1 MLHRLM
7 EGEEEGRPRR
17 RCSSSSL
24 DEVASVVVVGGGGP
38 PSLFLVVDAKEEVVM
53 VAEFHL
59 APLTTDDQ
67 SAYNVFE
74 ILLCVNDEHEEL
86 DDK

>member
-1 MLHRLM
+1 M
-7 EGEEEGRPRR
+7 EGEEEGRPHR
-17 RCSSSSL
+17 RCCSCL
-24 DEVASVVVVGGGGP
+24 DEVASVAVVVGGGGP